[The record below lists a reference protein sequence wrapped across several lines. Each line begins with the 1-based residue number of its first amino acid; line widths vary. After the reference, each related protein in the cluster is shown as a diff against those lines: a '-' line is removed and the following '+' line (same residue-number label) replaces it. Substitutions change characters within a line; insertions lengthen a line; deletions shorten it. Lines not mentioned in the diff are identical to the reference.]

1 MIYAQRNAQ
10 GEIAAVSLTPDA
22 THGEALPEAA
32 PEILAF
38 FAAARGGAD
47 VAAELAQSDLSLA
60 RVLEDLVEVLIDKS
74 VIRFTDL
81 PEAAQQKLL
90 TRRSL
95 RANRLG
101 ADFIGEVGSDS
112 I

>member
-10 GEIAAVSLTPDA
+10 GRIVAVALSPDA
-22 THGEALPEAA
+22 SHSEAVAEDSAEA
-32 PEILAF
+32 LAF
-38 FAAARGGAD
+38 FNAARGDDSGLA
-47 VAAELAQSDLSLA
+47 LAQSDLSLA
-60 RVLEDLVEVLIDKS
+60 RVLEDLVEVLIDKQL
-74 VIRFTDL
+74 IRFTDL
-81 PEAAQQKLL
+81 PDAAQQKLL